1 MVLYRAREKEMK
13 VGRGFLGPMSKIF
26 SKRTSEGHLPF
37 LHTAVLALL
46 GLSLI
51 LIGCGNISL
60 SQLLEKQ
67 APGELGITPKSAT
80 ISEGSSIEIA
90 GKGGF
95 TPYTFS
101 VTAGS
106 IEEIDAITYYIAPNS
121 PDTVTVT
128 VVDGFSSEATAT
140 IQVVSSTG
148 LGFPEAMTI
157 EIGDN
162 TGFVIATDGT
172 PPYVFSLVGDGTLD
186 FHRLQSDRVKYIAP
200 EFATTAYVWVEDAI
214 GMQRKLT
221 VTVVE
226 ASGG

>member
-1 MVLYRAREKEMK
+1 MK
-13 VGRGFLGPMSKIF
+13 VGRGLFYLMSN
-26 SKRTSEGHLPF
+26 SYRKRAFHGHSPL
-37 LHTAVLALL
+37 LYTAALIVLAL
-46 GLSLI
+46 GVILSS
-51 LIGCGNISL
+51 CGDVSL

-121 PDTVTVT
+121 PDTVTIT

-140 IQVVSSTG
+140 IEVVSPTG
-148 LGFPEAMTI
+148 SMSFPEAMTI
-157 EIGDN
+157 GIGEN
-162 TGFVIATDGT
+162 TGFVIVTGGT
-172 PPYVFSLVGDGTLD
+172 EPYIFTLVGDGTLD
-186 FHRLQSDRVKYIAP
+186 YHRLLEDRVKYIAP
-200 EFATTAYVWVEDAI
+200 EFATTAYVWVEDAV
-214 GMQRKLT
+214 GTQRKLT

-226 ASGG
+226 ASDG